1 MKTCSKCKQ
10 EKSTDEF
17 TSHKRMKDGLQSHC
31 KTCLQAY
38 GKTEKAKKAV
48 KRYQQQTWRG
58 MATLIRSH
66 MKSNSKK
73 RGQRWDDSWWTVA
86 SILAK
91 IEGGKCEK
99 TGLPFEIREETT
111 RHKKRAFIPSPDR
124 IDNSKGYEPDNV
136 QWVLFIYNMMKNNF
150 DDADVA
156 HFLLFFKDSKD
167 FKDSNDSRDD
177 YEV

>member
-10 EKSTDEF
+10 TKSKTEF
-17 TSHKRMKDGLQSHC
+17 NNHVRTKDGKQYQC
-31 KTCLQAY
+31 KTCMTDY
-38 GKTEKAKKAV
+38 FRSESHSNSMR
-48 KRYQQQTWRG
+48 RYRQSNWRG
-58 MATLIRSH
+58 VASLIRSH

-73 RGQRWDDSWWTVA
+73 RGQSWDDSWWSVE
-86 SILAK
+86 SIQAK
-91 IEGGKCEK
+91 IENGKCEK

-124 IDNSKGYEPDNV
+124 LDNSKGYEPSNV

-156 HFLLFFKDSKD
+156 HFLLFFKDYR
-167 FKDSNDSRDD
+167 DSNDSRDD
-177 YEV
+177 YDV

>member
-10 EKSTDEF
+10 TKPLEGFHNHTR
-17 TSHKRMKDGLQSHC
+17 TKDKKQHQC
-31 KTCLQAY
+31 KICINAY
-38 GKTEKAKKAV
+38 SKTEASKKAV
-48 KRYQQQTWRG
+48 KRYQTSNWRG
-58 MATLIRSH
+58 VASLIRAH

-73 RGQRWDDSWWTVA
+73 RGQHWDDSWWTVD
-86 SILAK
+86 SVLAK

-99 TGLPFEIREETT
+99 TGLPFEIREENE

-156 HFLLFFKDSKD
+156 HFLLSLKYLEDFKDIKD
-167 FKDSNDSRDD
+167 FK
-177 YEV
+177 ETL

>member
-10 EKSTDEF
+10 TKPKTEF
-17 TSHKRMKDGLQSHC
+17 HNHKRYKDGKQPHC
-31 KTCLQAY
+31 KLCLQEH
-38 GKTEKAKKAV
+38 GKTEAAKKAV
-48 KRYQQQTWRG
+48 KRYQTTNWRG
-58 MATLIRSH
+58 VASLIRSH

-73 RGQRWDDSWWTVA
+73 RGQLWDDSWWTVE

-99 TGLPFEIREETT
+99 TGLPFEIREENE

-156 HFLLFFKDSKD
+156 HFVLSLKYLEDSKD
-167 FKDSNDSRDD
+167 IKDYRED
-177 YEV
+177 YDA